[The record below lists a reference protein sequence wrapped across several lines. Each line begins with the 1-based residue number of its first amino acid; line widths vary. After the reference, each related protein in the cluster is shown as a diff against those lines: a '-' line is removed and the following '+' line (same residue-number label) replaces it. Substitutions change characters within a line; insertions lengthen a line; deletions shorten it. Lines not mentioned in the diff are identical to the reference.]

1 MTDTGMD
8 TGTGTVTVTGT
19 GMGTG
24 TGSGTWIDEFLMN
37 SSINENLIN
46 DYGCGCGYYTQC
58 PYGTGEKEQICTPQE
73 INS

>member
-1 MTDTGMD
+1 MTDAGMD

-37 SSINENLIN
+37 LSIN
-46 DYGCGCGYYTQC
+46 
-58 PYGTGEKEQICTPQE
+58 
-73 INS
+73 

>member
-1 MTDTGMD
+1 MTDAGMD

-37 SSINENLIN
+37 SSIN
-46 DYGCGCGYYTQC
+46 
-58 PYGTGEKEQICTPQE
+58 
-73 INS
+73 

>member
-24 TGSGTWIDEFLMN
+24 SGTWIDEF
-37 SSINENLIN
+37 SFNLLLN
-46 DYGCGCGYYTQC
+46 
-58 PYGTGEKEQICTPQE
+58 
-73 INS
+73 